1 MYTVHTIVSRGYL
14 FKVVSS
20 NMYYCKSFAKEGFGM
35 KTKNTTQKIAVTAL
49 LAALTCVATMVI
61 KIPSPMKGYLNL
73 GDCVVLTAGWMLS
86 PVYGFLAAGLGS
98 ALADLFSGYVVY
110 APATFLIKGLM
121 ALVAWFV
128 YKALCGKT
136 YSSISRIISG
146 VLAEIIMVLG
156 YYIFEGFMYGFS
168 PSLVNI
174 PANAVQGIAG
184 LVLGFVLIK
193 IFEKTKIKL

>member
-1 MYTVHTIVSRGYL
+1 
-14 FKVVSS
+14 
-20 NMYYCKSFAKEGFGM
+20 MYYCKSFAKEGFGM
-35 KTKNTTQKIAVTAL
+35 KTKNMTQKIAVTAL

-121 ALVAWFV
+121 ALVARFV
-128 YKALCGKT
+128 YKALCGKI